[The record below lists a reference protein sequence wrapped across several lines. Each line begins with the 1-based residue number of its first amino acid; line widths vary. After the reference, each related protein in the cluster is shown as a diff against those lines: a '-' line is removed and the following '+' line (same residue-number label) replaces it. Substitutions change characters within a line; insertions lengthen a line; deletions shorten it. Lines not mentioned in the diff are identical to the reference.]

1 MLLLYFM
8 ERGLLSTYWTLG
20 TVLWLGCSCQL
31 CDVSRGKEEDRRTPV
46 QKYTGK

>member
-31 CDVSRGKEEDRRTPV
+31 CDVSQGEGRGQEDTSTEIHR
-46 QKYTGK
+46 